1 MLFTLQLTFVL
12 GIDLVF
18 GDPRWLYHPVRGIG
32 MLCEQ
37 CELYGRKLF
46 AFLGMRLCGVIVFLM
61 VLSATLATLFILIV
75 IVLKINLFLATIV
88 SLLLLYL
95 SIAMGDLLAHSRKVD
110 DSLTRSDL
118 EQAREDIALLV
129 GRETDRMTETEIA
142 RACVESVA
150 ENFVDGVAAPLFW
163 ATVSAMILFK
173 LPGSP
178 MIWAL
183 FGAYLYKSVNTMDS
197 MFGYKN
203 KRYIEFGWMAAR
215 ADDFLNYLP
224 ARLGSLAIV
233 CSAFFLSK
241 DYKRSFLILLRDH
254 AKSSSP
260 NSGFPE
266 AAVSG
271 ALRVQLGGP
280 AVYFGE
286 PVKGQIIGHEFSGA
300 RVDDIARANKLC
312 LGAAFV
318 FLFFLITMYSAW
330 FLNIQ

>member
-1 MLFTLQLTFVL
+1 
-12 GIDLVF
+12 
-18 GDPRWLYHPVRGIG
+18 

-37 CELYGRKLF
+37 FEFYGRKLF
-46 AFLGMRLCGVIVFLM
+46 ASLGMRLCGVIVFFL
-61 VLSATLATLFILIV
+61 VISGTLVTLFILIAF
-75 IVLKINLFLATIV
+75 ILKINGFLATIV
-88 SLLLLYL
+88 SILLLYL
-95 SIAMGDLLAHSRKVD
+95 SIALGDLLAHSKKVY

-118 EQAREDIALLV
+118 EQARKDVGYLV
-129 GRETDRMTETEIA
+129 GRETDNMTETDIA

-150 ENFVDGVAAPLFW
+150 ENYVDGVAAPLFW
-163 ATVSAMILFK
+163 ATASAMIFFK
-173 LPGSP
+173 FPGGP
-178 MIWAL
+178 IIWAL

-215 ADDFLNYLP
+215 ADDFLTFLP

-233 CSAFFLSK
+233 CSSFFLAN
-241 DYKRSFLILLRDH
+241 DCRRSFQVLLRDH

-286 PVKGQIIGHEFSGA
+286 RIQGHIIGSEFNGA
-300 RVDDIARANKLC
+300 RAADINRANNLC
-312 LGAAFV
+312 CGAAFV
-318 FLFFLITMYSAW
+318 FLFFLLTIYSAW
-330 FLNIQ
+330 FLVIR